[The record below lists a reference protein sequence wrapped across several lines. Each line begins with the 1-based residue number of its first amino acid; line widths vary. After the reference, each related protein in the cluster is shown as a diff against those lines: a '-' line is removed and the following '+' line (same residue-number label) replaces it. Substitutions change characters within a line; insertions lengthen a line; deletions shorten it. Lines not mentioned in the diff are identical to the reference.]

1 MRVSPEARAVI
12 PDLARRSGRGESVR
26 VWISLLA
33 ALTLATQ
40 APAAAPPPPPLS
52 VLVAPPD
59 AAGAP
64 SHVVEF
70 AQEHVAEQLRARG
83 LVVVRIEDITRKLS
97 ASKRRPLLRCNR
109 TAAACIRS
117 LGAAGKTELVLVTEL
132 GQLLSGYRTGAR
144 VYTAN
149 DGALVTEHLIPGV
162 SEDQLLDSL
171 TQSLDAVLPVAQTAL
186 RGPPPAP
193 PQAEPPP
200 LPVAVVE
207 AKPLAPELEP
217 EPLRPLRRW
226 AWLPAVGGAALAG
239 VGTVFYLQAGDRYS
253 RLDKDG
259 TPDAPLDDADGL
271 ASSGRRAQTLSRV
284 AFGLGAA
291 GLVAGAVMFL
301 LPGELPAKVQPSAA
315 VVPGGGMVGL
325 SGTLP

>member
-1 MRVSPEARAVI
+1 GGGARAQAPGPVVSP
-12 PDLARRSGRGESVR
+12 
-26 VWISLLA
+26 
-33 ALTLATQ
+33 
-40 APAAAPPPPPLS
+40 PP
-52 VLVAPPD
+52 
-59 AAGAP
+59 
-64 SHVVEF
+64 
-70 AQEHVAEQLRARG
+70 
-83 LVVVRIEDITRKLS
+83 
-97 ASKRRPLLRCNR
+97 RP
-109 TAAACIRS
+109 
-117 LGAAGKTELVLVTEL
+117 G
-132 GQLLSGYRTGAR
+132 
-144 VYTAN
+144 
-149 DGALVTEHLIPGV
+149 
-162 SEDQLLDSL
+162 
-171 TQSLDAVLPVAQTAL
+171 
-186 RGPPPAP
+186 
-193 PQAEPPP
+193 
-200 LPVAVVE
+200 AVVE

-226 AWLPAVGGAALAG
+226 AWLPAAGGVALAG

-253 RLDKDG
+253 RLDQDG